1 MAIVTKKSSVYG
13 SNAAGYTA
21 PNSSSRAGRIT
32 RVAGT
37 VTCAATDNAKS
48 TYLVCD
54 VPSSAILLP
63 ESAIKTTG
71 WGFAQAIVGVAA
83 AATGLLNVT
92 KATGGATGNKPI
104 TIFGAKWNKPIW
116 QQLGLAEDPKMPLT
130 LIVSTTTDATG
141 AGQIDFD
148 LVFANHV

>member
-1 MAIVTKKSSVYG
+1 MAIVNKKSTIYG
-13 SNAAGYTA
+13 SNATGYTA
-21 PNSSSRAGRIT
+21 PNSASRAGLIT

-37 VTCAATDNAKS
+37 VSNEATDNAKS
-48 TYLVCD
+48 TYVLCD
-54 VPSSAILLP
+54 VPASAILLP

-83 AATGLLNVT
+83 ATTALLNVT

-104 TIFGAKWNKPIW
+104 TIFGSNWNKPIW
-116 QQLGLAEDPKMPLT
+116 QQLGLADDPKVPLT
-130 LIVSTTTDATG
+130 LIVSTIADATG

>member
-1 MAIVTKKSSVYG
+1 MAIVTSKSSVYG
-13 SNAAGYTA
+13 TNATGYTA

-37 VTCAATDNAKS
+37 VTCGATDSAKS

-83 AATGLLNVT
+83 ATTGLLNVT
-92 KATGGATGNKPI
+92 KATGGAAGNKPI
-104 TIFGAKWNKPIW
+104 VIFEAKWNKPIW
-116 QQLGLAEDPKMPLT
+116 EQLGLVADPGMPLT
-130 LIVSTTTDATG
+130 LIVSTIADATI